1 MPALTRW
8 NAEGGVP
15 QLSELRRRLGGEGMV
30 TAWWSEVPGTNS
42 GMHSHPFPETR
53 WVLTGF
59 LRVTVGKEVFDL
71 APGDRLDVP
80 ASAEP
85 SVRGG
90 GPAPARYAPGTPER
104 APPPRAPGE
113 P

>member
-80 ASAEP
+80 AGAEH
-85 SVRGG
+85 SVEVVGL
-90 GPAPARYAPGTPER
+90 APAVYVTGTTERSLAPAGAR
-104 APPPRAPGE
+104 
-113 P
+113 

>member
-30 TAWWSEVPGTNS
+30 TAWWSEVPGTHS
-42 GMHSHPFPETR
+42 GVHSHPFPETR

-71 APGDRLDVP
+71 GPGDRLDVP
-80 ASAEP
+80 AGAEH
-85 SVRGG
+85 SVEVVGLAPVVYVSGTTERSL
-90 GPAPARYAPGTPER
+90 APAGAR
-104 APPPRAPGE
+104 
-113 P
+113 